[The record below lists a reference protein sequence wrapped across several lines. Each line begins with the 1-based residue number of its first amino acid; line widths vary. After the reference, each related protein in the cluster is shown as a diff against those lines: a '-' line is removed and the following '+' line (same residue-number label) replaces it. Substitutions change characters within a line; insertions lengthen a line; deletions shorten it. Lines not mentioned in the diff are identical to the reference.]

1 MPEESFQEKTE
12 QATPKKREEARKKG
26 QVAKSKELASIA
38 VLSAG
43 AITLFFTAEHLTSD
57 LGQFI
62 LSTFARIPHIGLSVQ
77 NLLDF
82 AVQAVETYLWMCL
95 PIMIVLCVVAILA
108 NTLQTGLIWSVEPLA
123 PKASKIDPIQG
134 AKRIFSKQSLV
145 EMVKS
150 IAKVVIVGWA
160 AVSTLK
166 NDFSQLIP
174 LIYQEDSQ
182 ILSFLGRISFKVV
195 VRCCW
200 VIAIMAIL
208 DYLYQKW
215 EYEQKL
221 KMSKQEVKDEYK
233 QTEGDPMV
241 KSRIRSIQREMA
253 RRRMMEEVPK
263 ADVVITNPVHLA
275 IAIRYEPGKMTAPV
289 IVAKGAE
296 RIAQRIKALA
306 KENNV
311 PIVEDRP
318 LARNLYKMELGGEI
332 PSQFYQAIA
341 EILAYV
347 YGLKRKTEGMNR

>member
-26 QVAKSKELASIA
+26 RVAKSKELTSIA

-43 AITLFFTAEHLTSD
+43 IITLFFTGGHLTSD
-57 LGQFI
+57 LGQGI
-62 LSTFARIPHIGLSVQ
+62 RGTFLRIPQVGLSGQ
-77 NLLDF
+77 DLMDF
-82 AVQAVETYLWMCL
+82 FVQAVENYLRMCL
-95 PIMIVLCVVAILA
+95 PIMIILFVIAILA
-108 NTLQTGLIWSVEPLA
+108 NILQTGFVWSVEPLA

-145 EMVKS
+145 ELAKS
-150 IAKVVIVGWA
+150 IAKIIIVGWTA
-160 AVSTLK
+160 FSTLK
-166 NDFSQLIP
+166 NDFGRLIP
-174 LIYQEDSQ
+174 LIYQEDIQ
-182 ILSFLGRISFKVV
+182 ILSFLGQISFKVA

-200 VIAIMAIL
+200 VIGIIAIL
-208 DYLYQKW
+208 DYVYQKW

-275 IAIRYEPGKMTAPV
+275 IAIRFEPGKMTAPV

-311 PIVEDRP
+311 PIIEDRP
-318 LARNLYKMELGGEI
+318 LAQNLYKLDLGEEI
-332 PSQFYQAIA
+332 PAQFYQAIA